1 MQFLKYLAL
10 SSALFYVTPAKTS
23 ETVPTSPPNFL
34 LASSVPLTKEETL
47 VPLPEVIDFYID
59 CDSKNYSGKKPV
71 PRKNYRDII
80 SQINKRRN
88 FESTWTQY
96 FNTQSKIESLS
107 MHDIDNSSEWKFPV
121 ARENYFENNFNANRL
136 RAGRWIEKHKAIDVF
151 TKVGAEILS
160 PTSGIV
166 IASAKNWKGS
176 YTKRKGFQYRSGGLG
191 ALAGNGTIIFSPK
204 DTSYFYLIHM
214 KDVRVRTGDIVSK
227 GELVGT
233 VGITGNA
240 IYPNVKKHLHI
251 AHKKP

>member
-136 RAGRWIEKHKAIDVF
+136 RAGRWIEKHKAIDVRLHMI
-151 TKVGAEILS
+151 TITAIND
-160 PTSGIV
+160 V
-166 IASAKNWKGS
+166 IIDLFK
-176 YTKRKGFQYRSGGLG
+176 
-191 ALAGNGTIIFSPK
+191 
-204 DTSYFYLIHM
+204 FYLLWFKVINQLLQLC
-214 KDVRVRTGDIVSK
+214 KCY
-227 GELVGT
+227 L
-233 VGITGNA
+233 
-240 IYPNVKKHLHI
+240 
-251 AHKKP
+251 